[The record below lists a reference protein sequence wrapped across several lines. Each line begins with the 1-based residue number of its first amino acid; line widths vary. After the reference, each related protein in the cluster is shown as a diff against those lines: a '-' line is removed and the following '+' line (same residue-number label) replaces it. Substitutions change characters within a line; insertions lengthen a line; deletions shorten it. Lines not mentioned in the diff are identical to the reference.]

1 MERPRKD
8 GDKPVRKRPPAT
20 TPQARENQLIAMSYD
35 FAEEQFRSGRATSQ
49 LATHFLKLG
58 TERESLERAK
68 LEAENKLLHARVEQL
83 ASNARVEELLEN
95 ALDAFRSYRGD
106 SFEDEYDER

>member
-1 MERPRKD
+1 
-8 GDKPVRKRPPAT
+8 
-20 TPQARENQLIAMSYD
+20 MS
-35 FAEEQFRSGRATSQ
+35 EEQIRSGHATSQ
-49 LATHFLKLG
+49 LLTHFLKLG
-58 TERESLERAK
+58 TAREDLERQK

-106 SFEDEYDER
+106 AFEEEYDD

>member
-1 MERPRKD
+1 MARPRNDANETVK
-8 GDKPVRKRPPAT
+8 RRPPAT
-20 TPQARENQLIAMSYD
+20 TPQARENQLIAMAYD
-35 FAEEQFRSGRATSQ
+35 AAEEQIRSGHATSQ
-49 LATHFLKLG
+49 LLTHFLKLG
-58 TERESLERAK
+58 TAREDLERQK

-106 SFEDEYDER
+106 AFEEEYDD